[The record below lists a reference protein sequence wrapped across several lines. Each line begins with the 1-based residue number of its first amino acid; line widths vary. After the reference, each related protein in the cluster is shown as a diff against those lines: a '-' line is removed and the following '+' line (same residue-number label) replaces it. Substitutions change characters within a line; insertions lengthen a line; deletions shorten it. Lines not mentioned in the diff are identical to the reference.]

1 MKKFK
6 YFYPYV
12 IRGLIVYFILN
23 VPIILV
29 FFAEDSTTGVKVA
42 DEYPLFAYFI
52 YWNIF
57 LFLLIVFKQRRIIFA
72 NYYNSKFKWVS
83 EEKLS
88 ASEVIDSF
96 DSTDRGII
104 HSRLYDKNKN
114 LQDAHLIDIQSE
126 HPLKSEI
133 DTFSLGKGRKKTY
146 PKKQSIGFQKE
157 YNTILYPQINEL
169 TTGSDTGIPET
180 SQEVFI
186 GFFENGWDRYE
197 QPNLLNRL
205 FDSELCELVMRTEHQ
220 IQKFISLP
228 AKISY
233 VENNSKGEYVFELK
247 LSRDELI
254 KELTKIKDN
263 PELSYEKKMIGK
275 KN

>member
-12 IRGLIVYFILN
+12 IKGLIVYFILN
-23 VPIILV
+23 VPIILG

-42 DEYPLFAYFI
+42 DEDPVFAYFI
-52 YWNIF
+52 YWNF
-57 LFLLIVFKQRRIIFA
+57 FLLIIFLIKLRRIIFA
-72 NYYNSKFKWVS
+72 NYYNNKFEWVS

-88 ASEVIDSF
+88 VSELIKSF
-96 DSTDRGII
+96 DSTNRGII

-114 LQDAHLIDIQSE
+114 LQDAHSIEIQSE
-126 HPLKSEI
+126 NPLKSEI
-133 DTFSLGKGRKKTY
+133 DIFSLGKGRKKTY

-157 YNTILYPQINEL
+157 YNTILWPQINER
-169 TTGSDTGIPET
+169 TTGSDTGVTET

-186 GFFENGWDRYE
+186 AFLENGWDRYE
-197 QPNLLNRL
+197 QPNLMNRL
-205 FDSELCELVMRTEHQ
+205 FDSELFELVMRTEHQ

-228 AKISY
+228 VKISY
-233 VENNSKGEYVFELK
+233 VENNSKGEYFFELK

>member
-1 MKKFK
+1 MKLKENHL
-6 YFYPYV
+6 V
-12 IRGLIVYFILN
+12 LN
-23 VPIILV
+23 IGKGKSDNLMDLV
-29 FFAEDSTTGVKVA
+29 NSPFLKKLRKDMIAGVKNESCSICYDV
-42 DEYPLFAYFI
+42 
-52 YWNIF
+52 
-57 LFLLIVFKQRRIIFA
+57 
-72 NYYNSKFKWVS
+72 
-83 EEKLS
+83 EKYS
-88 ASEVIDSF
+88 DQSWRTGSF
-96 DSTDRGII
+96 DQF
-104 HSRLYDKNKN
+104 KN
-114 LQDAHLIDIQSE
+114 DVHLIDIQSE
-126 HPLKSEI
+126 NPLKSEI

-157 YNTILYPQINEL
+157 YNTILYPQINVL
-169 TTGSDTGIPET
+169 TTGSDTGIPES

>member
-1 MKKFK
+1 MKKIK
-6 YFYPYV
+6 YFLPYV

-23 VPIILV
+23 S
-29 FFAEDSTTGVKVA
+29 FFLAAPLSEDGEELLSA
-42 DEYPLFAYFI
+42 FP
-52 YWNIF
+52 YWNF
-57 LFLLIVFKQRRIIFA
+57 FLLIVFLIKFRRIIFA
-72 NYYNSKFKWVS
+72 NYYNNKFEWVS

-88 ASEVIDSF
+88 VSELIKSF
-96 DSTDRGII
+96 DSKNRGII
-104 HSRLYDKNKN
+104 HNRLYDKNKN

-126 HPLKSEI
+126 NPLKSEI
-133 DTFSLGKGRKKTY
+133 DIFSLGKGRKKTY
-146 PKKQSIGFQKE
+146 PKKQSTGFQKE
-157 YNTILYPQINEL
+157 YNTILYPQINVL

-254 KELTKIKDN
+254 KELTKIKNN
-263 PELSYEKKMIGK
+263 PELRYK
-275 KN
+275 

>member
-1 MKKFK
+1 MKKIK

-23 VPIILV
+23 APFIIDFL
-29 FFAEDSTTGVKVA
+29 AEDSTTGVKVA
-42 DEYPLFAYFI
+42 DEDPVFAYFI
-52 YWNIF
+52 YWNFF
-57 LFLLIVFKQRRIIFA
+57 LFLLILFKQRRIIFA
-72 NYYNSKFKWVS
+72 NFYNNKFEWVS

-88 ASEVIDSF
+88 ASEMIKSF
-96 DSTDRGII
+96 DSTNRGII
-104 HSRLYDKNKN
+104 HNRLYDKTKNIQEAYLVNKQSEN
-114 LQDAHLIDIQSE
+114 HLIV
-126 HPLKSEI
+126 EI
-133 DTFSLGKGRKKTY
+133 DTFSLLKGKKEIY
-146 PKKQSIGFQKE
+146 PKKQVVGYQKE
-157 YNTILYPQINEL
+157 YNTILFPIISQTSVGNE
-169 TTGSDTGIPET
+169 GGIPST
-180 SQEVFI
+180 STDVAVV
-186 GFFENGWDRYE
+186 FFENGWDRYE
-197 QPNLLNRL
+197 QPNLLNRV

-263 PELSYEKKMIGK
+263 PELRYK
-275 KN
+275 